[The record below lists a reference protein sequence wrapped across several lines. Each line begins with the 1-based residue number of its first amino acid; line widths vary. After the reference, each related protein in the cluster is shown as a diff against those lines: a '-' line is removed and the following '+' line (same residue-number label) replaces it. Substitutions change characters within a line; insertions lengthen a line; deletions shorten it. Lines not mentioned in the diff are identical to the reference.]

1 MNDEAYNLVFNTLP
15 HGSRVWSWSRT
26 ELKLLTVL
34 GFRLG
39 IVADITTSTNATA
52 SLITLLHSNSP
63 QSNPEIAHL
72 QPSDTR
78 PIDQSY
84 YNNKSA
90 ILNALH
96 SCLNMTR
103 FTFFD
108 TEQLPHEFP
117 DHINYTLIIQAFYD
131 CVTSVANWYG
141 FNHAWS
147 RQFRVGQKESKK
159 LLRRLERMY

>member
-1 MNDEAYNLVFNTLP
+1 MIRQNRRLDSIMIRGVLRDSSNKLPSWCPNWLSAAMNDEAYNLVFNTLP

-39 IVADITTSTNATA
+39 IVANITTSTNATA
-52 SLITLLHSNSP
+52 LLITLLHSNSP

-96 SCLNMTR
+96 SSLNMTR
-103 FTFFD
+103 FTFFRYRA
-108 TEQLPHEFP
+108 T
-117 DHINYTLIIQAFYD
+117 
-131 CVTSVANWYG
+131 TSRM
-141 FNHAWS
+141 S
-147 RQFRVGQKESKK
+147 RP
-159 LLRRLERMY
+159 Y